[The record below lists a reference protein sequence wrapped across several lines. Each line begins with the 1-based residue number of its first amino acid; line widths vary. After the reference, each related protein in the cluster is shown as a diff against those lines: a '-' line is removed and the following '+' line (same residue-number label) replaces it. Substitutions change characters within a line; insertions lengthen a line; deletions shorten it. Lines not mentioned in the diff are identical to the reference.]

1 MLWRLLEFKSKNKT
15 FCSIITCYPCRP
27 NVGFKE
33 CVFKAAER
41 PIATWWRILFVP
53 VLFVSDTSVLVW
65 TFLSVVWPP
74 SLTRCAKL
82 FLFIVISCK
91 EKCKRHPKI
100 HKCRN
105 RFFSPY
111 NPHQTTPLILVTGKT
126 SCSEPKITN
135 TIYLPVCHRLQDE
148 YLNLVLLLPERLS
161 ENLWPCAVFFSFFF
175 LRSILLAAP
184 ENFFS
189 ETFLR
194 VIDGAGSISLHSGRL
209 TTSISASAHYLCT
222 DSSRLI
228 CKTSVKCDESTLVHS

>member
-1 MLWRLLEFKSKNKT
+1 MLWRLLGFKSKNKT

-126 SCSEPKITN
+126 SSSEPKITN

-161 ENLWPCAVFFSFFF
+161 ENLWPCAVFFFFF
-175 LRSILLAAP
+175 LPPI
-184 ENFFS
+184 
-189 ETFLR
+189 
-194 VIDGAGSISLHSGRL
+194 H
-209 TTSISASAHYLCT
+209 SAS
-222 DSSRLI
+222 SSGELLFRDISPGHRWSWKHLI
-228 CKTSVKCDESTLVHS
+228 ALWKVDHQHLRERTLLMHRQ